1 MSANP
6 DPPWLMVRAA
16 VGSRAG
22 RNMWLKSVLSSSFP
36 PQITTQIRLH
46 LERPQSDENALWTY
60 SCTIVEH
67 ILLNNK
73 HRTICEIVKFGRS
86 CGIWM
91 LLNLRH
97 LLWTGQDIGI
107 EQTTHFVFVFWF
119 VFVFVPWV
127 QIEWVAFPPSVD
139 RRTHWVVKTPRL
151 LIAPL
156 SHTRPGRRQ
165 IKRIPGGGGE
175 RGVFMP
181 KL

>member
-107 EQTTHFVFVFWF
+107 EQIEGSTHFVFVFWF
-119 VFVFVPWV
+119 VFVFVPWSR
-127 QIEWVAFPPSVD
+127 FPPLCRQEDSLSCQNAPA
-139 RRTHWVVKTPRL
+139 THRSTQ
-151 LIAPL
+151 
-156 SHTRPGRRQ
+156 SHQAR
-165 IKRIPGGGGE
+165 KE
-175 RGVFMP
+175 AN
-181 KL
+181 